1 MKYFA
6 HTRLCLTL
14 LGSLWLGLNTAA
26 RAEPESPVTT
36 HLKSAVISEP
46 APLIL
51 FEPPNDDRVTTSRGG
66 ASRPVAEKCL
76 NDAAYA
82 TPLTAL
88 IPESGI
94 GLTGEAHPTLLVY
107 VPPTAATEAHL
118 TLRNND
124 RSGLYQSRI
133 QLPQT
138 GGILQITLP
147 PESPELAVDQTYH
160 WSLAILCQPTQ
171 TDLPTATGQI
181 RRVELSETVEG
192 SSLLSQAE
200 LYGRLGVW
208 HDMLATLAALRQSQ
222 PDNTTLATN
231 WAEVLQAENLDAIA
245 NTPLLD

>member
-94 GLTGEAHPTLLVY
+94 GLTGEAHPTLFDSFVRGPN
-107 VPPTAATEAHL
+107 VATI
-118 TLRNND
+118 
-124 RSGLYQSRI
+124 SG
-133 QLPQT
+133 T
-138 GGILQITLP
+138 GLGLAIVKKSVALHQGQINFESTVGKGTTFTITLP
-147 PESPELAVDQTYH
+147 RSNGDTL
-160 WSLAILCQPTQ
+160 
-171 TDLPTATGQI
+171 I
-181 RRVELSETVEG
+181 R
-192 SSLLSQAE
+192 
-200 LYGRLGVW
+200 
-208 HDMLATLAALRQSQ
+208 
-222 PDNTTLATN
+222 
-231 WAEVLQAENLDAIA
+231 
-245 NTPLLD
+245 